1 MTAAGGGSL
10 GRRLG
15 RRTHSKA
22 GINRWSSGRPRW
34 PDPQGPARERPR
46 RGAEGPRDQGTEGGR
61 SERAP
66 AGAAGFKTR
75 SDANCVDGPP
85 RTPEKAAARAAA
97 PASPRGPRRPVLA
110 SCSIIALDHTQT
122 PSPPHPVTLSAS
134 SGQSSV
140 PRPDVGNRATV
151 AAPVEFPRT
160 RPGTRPARQPL
171 SSRLQRRVSRAVRQ
185 RPAQSRS
192 FPDGS
197 RGFVR
202 SGPPSV
208 STAGTSLPSKCP
220 HAKRVK

>member
-1 MTAAGGGSL
+1 MGAA
-10 GRRLG
+10 
-15 RRTHSKA
+15 A
-22 GINRWSSGRPRW
+22 PRS
-34 PDPQGPARERPR
+34 
-46 RGAEGPRDQGTEGGR
+46 RGTEGPRDRGRAQRARTRGRGGLQNALGCELR
-61 SERAP
+61 GRCTP
-66 AGAAGFKTR
+66 
-75 SDANCVDGPP
+75 
-85 RTPEKAAARAAA
+85 TPEKAAARAAA

-171 SSRLQRRVSRAVRQ
+171 SSRLQRRVSRAVWQ

>member
-1 MTAAGGGSL
+1 MQGFSFKL
-10 GRRLG
+10 SMLF
-15 RRTHSKA
+15 
-22 GINRWSSGRPRW
+22 RWSMCLFLY
-34 PDPQGPARERPR
+34 QHHA
-46 RGAEGPRDQGTEGGR
+46 
-61 SERAP
+61 
-66 AGAAGFKTR
+66 
-75 SDANCVDGPP
+75 
-85 RTPEKAAARAAA
+85 
-97 PASPRGPRRPVLA
+97 VL
-110 SCSIIALDHTQT
+110 ITTALFLLFIVCLLNHTQT
-122 PSPPHPVTLSAS
+122 PSPLHPITLSAS

-160 RPGTRPARQPL
+160 RPGTRPARQLL
-171 SSRLQRRVSRAVRQ
+171 SSRLQRRVSHRGVGQ